1 MQYNLYSRIFSRVAD
16 MSAPCIRTAEG
27 ETITYGDIDA
37 LSARYAN
44 VLRNRGVVIGDRV
57 AVQVEKSPEA
67 IILYLACL
75 RVGAAFLPLNTG
87 YTAAEVEYFIGDA
100 TPHVFVCD
108 PSKRA
113 GLAPICERLNVDG
126 LLTLDAGGK
135 GTLPEA
141 AESAE
146 SDHPTAAVE
155 ASDLAAILYTSGTTG
170 RSKGAML
177 THSNL
182 ASNAQTL
189 VEYWQFTE
197 KDVLLHALPIFHTH
211 GLFVATNVVLLSGA
225 SMIFLRKFDVQAIRR
240 HLPEAT
246 TLMGVP
252 TFYTR
257 LLKEDWLNHDTTDH
271 MRLFISGSAPLLAE
285 THRQWT
291 SRTGHHIL
299 ERYGMTETNMISSN
313 PYDSERVPG
322 SVGFPLPGVSVR
334 VTDPAT
340 GAILPTEEVGMI
352 EVKGPNVFKGYWRM
366 PDKTR
371 SEFREDGFFMTGD
384 LGVFDENG
392 YLSIVGRSKDL
403 VITGGYNVYPKELE
417 DEIDALDGVVESA
430 VIGLPHSDFGEAV
443 TAVVVLEEGVT
454 LSEESVL
461 RALDG
466 RLAKYKLPKRV
477 LFVDAL
483 PRNTMAK
490 VLKGDLRNTYRKLY
504 ADDGVLT

>member
-1 MQYNLYSRIFSRVAD
+1 MQHNLYSQIFGRVAD
-16 MSAPCIRTAEG
+16 MNAPCIRTAEG
-27 ETITYGDIDA
+27 RIITYGDLES

-87 YTAAEVEYFIGDA
+87 YTASELEYFIGDA
-100 TPHVFVCD
+100 TPHVFICD
-108 PSKRA
+108 PRKHDE
-113 GLAPICERLNVDG
+113 LVPICEKLNVDC
-126 LLTLDAGGK
+126 LLTLHAAGN
-135 GTLPEA
+135 GTLAEA
-141 AESAE
+141 AAMAE
-146 SDHPTAAVE
+146 TSYTTAAVE

-177 THSNL
+177 THANL
-182 ASNAQTL
+182 ATNARTL
-189 VEYWQFTE
+189 VDYWQFTGQ
-197 KDVLLHALPIFHTH
+197 DVLLHALPIFHTH

-225 SMIFLRKFDVQAIRR
+225 SMIFLPKFDVETIRKN
-240 HLPEAT
+240 LPEAT
-246 TLMGVP
+246 ALMGVP

-257 LLKEDWLNHDTTDH
+257 LIKEDWLSHKSTDH

-313 PYDSERVPG
+313 PYEGERVPG
-322 SVGFPLPGVSVR
+322 SVGFPLPGISVR
-334 VTDPAT
+334 ITDPAT
-340 GAILPTEEVGMI
+340 GAILPAEEVGTI

-384 LGVFDENG
+384 LGMFDERG

-417 DEIDALDGVVESA
+417 VEIDALEGVVESA
-430 VIGLPHSDFGEAV
+430 VIGLPHADFGEAV
-443 TAVVVLEEGVT
+443 TAVVVPEPEAV
-454 LSEESVL
+454 LSEEHIL
-461 RALDG
+461 KALDG

-483 PRNTMAK
+483 PRNTMSK
-490 VLKGDLRNTYRKLY
+490 VLKGELRKSYGALY
-504 ADDGVLT
+504 Q